1 MSGHASPRLTKSCSV
16 ALALAS
22 ANAHTTRC
30 AVQVYPLVH
39 AIIVT
44 QAKISFSGLQN
55 NATRLE
61 AVRALVPDLFELC
74 VRSPN
79 RVLRRR

>member
-1 MSGHASPRLTKSCSV
+1 MSVHASPRLTKSCSV
-16 ALALAS
+16 AFSGAS
-22 ANAHTTRC
+22 ANAHTARC

-44 QAKISFSGLQN
+44 QAKITFSGLHN

-61 AVRALVPDLFELC
+61 AVRALVPGLFEL
-74 VRSPN
+74 SYY
-79 RVLRRR
+79 